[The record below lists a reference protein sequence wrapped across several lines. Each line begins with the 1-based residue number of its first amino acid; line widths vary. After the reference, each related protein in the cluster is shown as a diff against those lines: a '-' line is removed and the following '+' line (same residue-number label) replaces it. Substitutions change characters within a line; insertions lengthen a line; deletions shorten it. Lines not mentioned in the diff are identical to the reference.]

1 MHAQNY
7 CMYSENENRTQIL
20 YTCFSLRVILHMNI
34 SVSSSLFLIPSPALV
49 NESYDTHPGFTLPE
63 ASYSLSLSK
72 TPPQHL
78 QFQTL
83 VDTLHE
89 SLRQNS
95 SQSLSTLCLKPGSQY
110 VSL

>member
-1 MHAQNY
+1 MRMEHRY
-7 CMYSENENRTQIL
+7 TRYS
-20 YTCFSLRVILHMNI
+20 FWAILHMQI
-34 SVSSSLFLIPSPALV
+34 TVSSSLFLIPSPALV
-49 NESYDTHPGFTLPE
+49 SESYDTHPGFTLPE

-89 SLRQNS
+89 SLGQNS
-95 SQSLSTLCLKPGSQY
+95 SQSLITL
-110 VSL
+110 